1 MPSAPTG
8 VTLNQFTDGIDMDH
22 EKIYQ
27 RLLGQVVV
35 LDVASP
41 YVYIG
46 TLTQSDG
53 LYLHLEDADV
63 HDLRDTKT
71 TREIYLVD
79 AKRLGVNA
87 NRKRTMVRIA
97 DVVSLSALDDVLC

>member
-1 MPSAPTG
+1 MNLDS
-8 VTLNQFTDGIDMDH
+8 
-22 EKIYQ
+22 IYQ
-27 RLLGQVVV
+27 HLQGQIVV

-46 TLTQSDG
+46 TLARWDA
-53 LYLHLEDADV
+53 LYLHLDDADV

-71 TREIYLVD
+71 TREIYLVE
-79 AKRLGVNA
+79 ARRLGLNS

-97 DVVSLSALDDVLC
+97 DVVSMSALDDIIC

>member
-1 MPSAPTG
+1 
-8 VTLNQFTDGIDMDH
+8 MDLDSV
-22 EKIYQ
+22 YQ
-27 RLLGQVVV
+27 HLQDRIVV

-46 TLTQSDG
+46 TLTGWDA
-53 LYLHLEDADV
+53 LYLHLADADV

-79 AKRLGVNA
+79 AKRLGLNS
-87 NRKRTMVRIA
+87 NRKRALVRIA
-97 DVVSLSALDDVLC
+97 DVVSLSALDDIIC

>member
-1 MPSAPTG
+1 M
-8 VTLNQFTDGIDMDH
+8 
-22 EKIYQ
+22 
-27 RLLGQVVV
+27 V

-46 TLTQSDG
+46 TLSGWDP

-71 TREIYLVD
+71 TREVYLVD
-79 AKRLGVNA
+79 AKRLGINS
-87 NRKRTMVRIA
+87 NRKRVMVRTA
-97 DVVSLSALDDVLC
+97 DVVSLSALEEIVC

>member
-1 MPSAPTG
+1 
-8 VTLNQFTDGIDMDH
+8 MDLDR
-22 EKIYQ
+22 IYQ
-27 RLLGQVVV
+27 HLRGQIVV
-35 LDVASP
+35 LDVTSP

-46 TLTQSDG
+46 TLANWDQ

-71 TREIYLVD
+71 TREVYLVE
-79 AKRLGVNA
+79 AKRLGLNS

-97 DVVSLSALDDVLC
+97 DVVSLSALDDIIS